1 MLPSGSGWHQLFSSS
16 QKPPERAN
24 ISSRP
29 WTDRSS
35 HQRQTGTD
43 FLFPECLVQCGSVPT
58 TLFVCLDSELWS
70 SLCWKNK
77 TCTCPGRGSRSAA
90 KPIRLWSA
98 CVWGAFMNWGIMELN
113 SVVAAQWTVGRW
125 KVDFGSNWGR
135 FRTQRE
141 NWGPDAVSVLTGLSL
156 TVCGAHL

>member
-1 MLPSGSGWHQLFSSS
+1 MPCRVRL
-16 QKPPERAN
+16 
-24 ISSRP
+24 
-29 WTDRSS
+29 SS
-35 HQRQTGTD
+35 HNA
-43 FLFPECLVQCGSVPT
+43 
-58 TLFVCLDSELWS
+58 VCLSWLWS

-90 KPIRLWSA
+90 KPFRLWSA

-135 FRTQRE
+135 LRTQRE
-141 NWGPDAVSVLTGLSL
+141 NWGPDAVSVLTGLSPSSVSRCVWCSSVNL
-156 TVCGAHL
+156 LFTALYSSVNGQLLLFLIPKTSHVHLHSM